1 MPGLVKIG
9 YSMKDP
15 DLRAGE
21 LDHSGTP
28 HPYVVEYD
36 VLVEE
41 PREIEQKAHSN
52 LKHIREGKEWFRCSP
67 EEAVVAIQTV
77 VGNNA
82 LIQNFKR
89 ADREQAE
96 VIKRQRE
103 SEERSKREQ
112 AETIKR
118 QRENE
123 ERAKRERDEV
133 IIQQRE
139 EEERAKQF
147 AEEERESHEIM
158 YKLKRQGIYEKY
170 EIKLKSVLPKTRLWI
185 YFMVIFII
193 FGMIFTTAYKDNIIL
208 GVSADSFTIITL
220 IVLLCFLL
228 FSFVDYLLFISSFF
242 SKPPYRYYFKER
254 AKKSDQY
261 QALLQKR
268 DEELAIF
275 DQENSL
281 LIYNP
286 KSNL

>member
-1 MPGLVKIG
+1 MKGWVYVITNRSMPGLVKIG

-52 LKHIREGKEWFRCSP
+52 LAHIREGKEWFRCSP

-89 ADREQAE
+89 ADRERAE
-96 VIKRQRE
+96 AIKL
-103 SEERSKREQ
+103 
-112 AETIKR
+112 

-123 ERAKRERDEV
+123 ERAKREQDEV
-133 IIQQRE
+133 IIQQSDE
-139 EEERAKQF
+139 GERAKKI
-147 AEEERESHEIM
+147 AEEERESHEII
-158 YKLKRQGIYEKY
+158 YKLKRQEIYEKY
-170 EIKLKSVLPKTRLWI
+170 EIELKSVLPKNR

-193 FGMIFTTAYKDNIIL
+193 LGMIVTTAYEDNIIL
-208 GVSADSFTIITL
+208 GISADSFTIITL
-220 IVLLCFLL
+220 WTNCLVMFPL
-228 FSFVDYLLFISSFF
+228 VFIC
-242 SKPPYRYYFKER
+242 
-254 AKKSDQY
+254 
-261 QALLQKR
+261 
-268 DEELAIF
+268 
-275 DQENSL
+275 
-281 LIYNP
+281 
-286 KSNL
+286 